1 MSCHKP
7 AAHHDEQMPDD
18 GSEVKREHSAFDR
31 RGRHRLPRA
40 PVEPSSPGAKLLLL
54 PLLLDPELVLHCL
67 EQLRGD
73 GRAALA
79 GAAVAERRLLSH
91 CFNRAAF
98 AEWGPAGPQW
108 RAAWAEW

>member
-7 AAHHDEQMPDD
+7 APHHDEQMPDD

-31 RGRHRLPRA
+31 RGGHRLPRA
-40 PVEPSSPGAKLLLL
+40 PVEPSSPGAKLLVL

-79 GAAVAERRLLSH
+79 GAAVAERRLLT
-91 CFNRAAF
+91 
-98 AEWGPAGPQW
+98 
-108 RAAWAEW
+108 